1 MLVLISGVAAM
12 GEDLQKVKQRIDKR
26 LEQLDD
32 QNKTDAPFNDAMDYY
47 GKIEGYPTKN
57 LSKVNLQGFPM
68 PIRILGYFF
77 IGMMGVGMITVLLLS
92 LFK

>member
-1 MLVLISGVAAM
+1 M
-12 GEDLQKVKQRIDKR
+12 KQRIDKR

-32 QNKTDAPFNDAMDYY
+32 QNKTDAPFNDAMDHY

-57 LSKVNLQGFPM
+57 ISKVNLQGFPM
-68 PIRILGYFF
+68 PIRVLGYFF
-77 IGMMGVGMITVLLLS
+77 LGTMGVGMITVLLLS